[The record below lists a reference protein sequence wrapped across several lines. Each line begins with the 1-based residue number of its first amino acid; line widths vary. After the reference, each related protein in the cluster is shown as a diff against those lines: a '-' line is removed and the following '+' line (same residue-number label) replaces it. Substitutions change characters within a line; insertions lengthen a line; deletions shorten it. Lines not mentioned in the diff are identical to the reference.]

1 MKEYEKQ
8 KEEVRDFIKKRLIIT
23 EDDSNF
29 VLCSDIHYF
38 LNQNR
43 DYRDTITYRTINQV
57 LKEYE
62 GINKKSFSGSMNVVG
77 MKWRNINIQ

>member
-1 MKEYEKQ
+1 MKDYEKQ
-8 KEEVRDFIKKRLIIT
+8 KAELRDFINKRLIIT
-23 EDDSNF
+23 EDDSDF

-38 LNQNR
+38 VNQNR

-62 GINKKSFSGSMNVVG
+62 GIYKRKFYNSMNIVG
-77 MKWRNINIQ
+77 MKWTPTTVF

>member
-1 MKEYEKQ
+1 MKDYEKQ
-8 KEEVRDFIKKRLIIT
+8 KTELRDFINKRLIIT
-23 EDDSNF
+23 EDDIDF

-38 LNQNR
+38 VNQNR

-62 GINKKSFSGSMNVVG
+62 GIYKRKFYNSMNIVG
-77 MKWRNINIQ
+77 MKWTPTTVF

>member
-1 MKEYEKQ
+1 MKDYEKQ
-8 KEEVRDFIKKRLIIT
+8 KTELRDFINKRLIIT
-23 EDDSNF
+23 GNDTNF

-38 LNQNR
+38 VNQNR

-62 GINKKSFSGSMNVVG
+62 GIQKKTFSGTMNVVG
-77 MKWRNINIQ
+77 MKWRTTTVF